1 MSGRRHVHS
10 RLRACVSQVTSPALC
25 RSLAECCILL
35 LGIACASQPLTVTP
49 EPVLLQVVAADS
61 CGSLARGLAA
71 SYEERRPW
79 VTVEVNV
86 LGASEAEKALRAG
99 EAGLALL
106 SWLEE
111 APAQGDLWSTPFAR
125 DGIAVITHPNAP
137 FGEISLPV
145 LREVFRG
152 RIQEWG
158 GLVLTIVSR
167 EEGSGTRA
175 AFESVVLGDDDATFT
190 AVVVA
195 SSEAVV
201 EYVAETPA
209 SIGYVS
215 TLRLADGSS
224 ERVRVLPVDGVSPVP
239 AAIAEGSYVLSRPLL
254 LASIGE
260 PTGEGR
266 EFAKWVLGAAG
277 QVTIGKYGNW

>member
-1 MSGRRHVHS
+1 M
-10 RLRACVSQVTSPALC
+10 ALT
-25 RSLAECCILL
+25 LL
-35 LGIACASQPLTVTP
+35 MTGCTAQPLSVTRL
-49 EPVLLQVVAADS
+49 PVTLQLVAADS
-61 CGSLARGLAA
+61 CGPLAEELAA
-71 SYEERRPW
+71 SYEETRSW
-79 VTVEVNV
+79 VTVGVGVYNDSV
-86 LGASEAEKALRAG
+86 AEGMLRKG
-99 EAGLALL
+99 EADLALL
-106 SWLEE
+106 SWLQES
-111 APAQGDLWSTPFAR
+111 PAEGDLWTTPFAR
-125 DGIAVITHPNAP
+125 DGIAVIVHPTTP
-137 FGEISLPV
+137 FGEIGLPY
-145 LREVFRG
+145 LREVFHG

-158 GLVLTIVSR
+158 GMLLAVVSR
-167 EEGSGTRA
+167 EKGSGTRA
-175 AFESVVLGDDDATFT
+175 AFESAVLGDCDAALT
-190 AVVVA
+190 AVVVT